1 MLTILQHGA
10 FLKSEPL
17 TSKLVLILIDSMNI
31 SNSTEHT
38 LLTIVVVKN
47 GTRWKKWKKNTAGS
61 IKVVFSNKSLSDK
74 IYLNVR
80 VLRNRETRKHFTFE
94 QIWSLLILLEE

>member
-17 TSKLVLILIDSMNI
+17 SSKQVVILIVIMNT

-38 LLTIVVVKN
+38 LLTIVVVNN
-47 GTRWKKWKKNTAGS
+47 GTRWKNEKNTAGS
-61 IKVVFSNKSLSDK
+61 IKIIFSNKSLSGK
-74 IYLNVR
+74 IYLKY
-80 VLRNRETRKHFTFE
+80 TRTKK
-94 QIWSLLILLEE
+94 